1 MHFRAFLPSSAVQYY
16 GYKVDAMCHGPLHG
30 INGTECDTQCCIH
43 DTPSELPEDGVEQL
57 WSVRQNSSSTS
68 AVSLRSGPLSPS
80 LQKSMAI
87 LPVMLGLHDGA
98 SKRPG
103 LAGVRP
109 GCRTSQSITQTS
121 EPGEPSSLV
130 TAALATLKRAGGPTT
145 RGCKKMTNPFVYNQ
159 TNTTSPR
166 AHAN

>member
-1 MHFRAFLPSSAVQYY
+1 MRFRAFLPSSAVQYY

-30 INGTECDTQCCIH
+30 INGTECDTQCCI
-43 DTPSELPEDGVEQL
+43 L
-57 WSVRQNSSSTS
+57 
-68 AVSLRSGPLSPS
+68 SLRSSPLSPS

-87 LPVMLGLHDGA
+87 LPIMLGLHDGA

-121 EPGEPSSLV
+121 EPSEPSSLV
-130 TAALATLKRAGGPTT
+130 TAALATLKRADGPTT
-145 RGCKKMTNPFVYNQ
+145 RGCKKMTNPFAYNQ

>member
-1 MHFRAFLPSSAVQYY
+1 MRFRAFLPSSAVQYY

-30 INGTECDTQCCIH
+30 IN
-43 DTPSELPEDGVEQL
+43 
-57 WSVRQNSSSTS
+57 
-68 AVSLRSGPLSPS
+68 
-80 LQKSMAI
+80 
-87 LPVMLGLHDGA
+87 GLHDGA

-121 EPGEPSSLV
+121 EPSEPSSLV

-145 RGCKKMTNPFVYNQ
+145 RGCKKMTNPFAYNQ

>member
-1 MHFRAFLPSSAVQYY
+1 MLVRYS
-16 GYKVDAMCHGPLHG
+16 LH
-30 INGTECDTQCCIH
+30 CFSD

-87 LPVMLGLHDGA
+87 LPIMLGLHDGA

-145 RGCKKMTNPFVYNQ
+145 RGCSMSFVTHSSLALEHDSRGRRFNNVQMPAVWQSNNRRFEKILEY
-159 TNTTSPR
+159 
-166 AHAN
+166 A